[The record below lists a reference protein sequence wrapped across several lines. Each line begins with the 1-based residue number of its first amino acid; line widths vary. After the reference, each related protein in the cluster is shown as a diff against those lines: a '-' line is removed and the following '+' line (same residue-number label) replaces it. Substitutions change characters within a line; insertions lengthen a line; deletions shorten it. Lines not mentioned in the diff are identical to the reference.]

1 MMERNLDKEAFEYMK
16 HFILLANADDKHS
29 ECCAILNI
37 MKERKN
43 MIDKRQEFIEK
54 LYHQD
59 ITDIYQFI
67 IENFK

>member
-1 MMERNLDKEAFEYMK
+1 MTHDEVINKFKTITDIKNKE
-16 HFILLANADDKHS
+16 
-29 ECCAILNI
+29 
-37 MKERKN
+37 
-43 MIDKRQEFIEK
+43 EFIEK